1 MSLRQRPL
9 AVHVNRQRNL
19 LAEPLAQPLQTGQ
32 VGSEIR
38 HACAQLQLGETANDI
53 ALRLLQH
60 LSLAAPEQGLVGVP
74 RRQAIPRPQPGGNA
88 YPLLTR
94 QQVVQGHIQ
103 HHARW
108 RQERAVF
115 VI

>member
-1 MSLRQRPL
+1 MPREPAPETTGRSRQSPAKSAGRTAGA
-9 AVHVNRQRNL
+9 AV
-19 LAEPLAQPLQTGQ
+19 ADGP

-74 RRQAIPRPQPGGNA
+74 RRQAIPRPSRA
-88 YPLLTR
+88 ATLTPC
-94 QQVVQGHIQ
+94 
-103 HHARW
+103 
-108 RQERAVF
+108 
-115 VI
+115 